1 MKRLMAVA
9 AAAAVT
15 PTCPAFASILGQQL
29 YPSNY
34 PWNQNISQAPVAT
47 NSATFIA
54 RIGGTVKFHPDW
66 GTDSP
71 TNGASPLYGIPYNV
85 VPGNSTAKINVIID
99 NYPGESD
106 IVGVPIPTNAV
117 IEGDYQNGPNP
128 YGGGYNDNQRGD
140 SHLIVWDED
149 NNIGYELFGTSRPDD
164 TNLFPD
170 TNGDELPHTD
180 GNWHAAQETVWNFNT
195 DDFRVLGETSADA
208 AGLSILAGLARPDEG
223 LPVSQGGQGAIH
235 HALRMTLPQGDVSSQ
250 YIYPASHMVSE
261 GGIIPLGTRLRLK
274 NTAQVNTLI
283 AAMGP
288 QAQIIAQA
296 LQQYGLILAD
306 VGSPMFVS
314 GTSAAENA
322 TNGITLNWDMD
333 DVLDLRALVASNFD
347 VVSLKP
353 IVTGLSPT
361 NASPG
366 STLTINGTNFSGA
379 AGNLSVFFG
388 SAQASQV
395 NVVSDNEV
403 SLTVP
408 SGTGTMNVTVQSGTN
423 ETDEISDS
431 PNDNANA
438 PIFGYGTS
446 AVTVADKFTFSSPRP
461 DIEHVTLS
469 AGKFIVGGTNNNGPG
484 GTYSILIASN
494 LFTPL
499 KNWTVLTNGSF
510 DANGNFSFTNAIA
523 ITNAELFYIL
533 KAP

>member
-1 MKRLMAVA
+1 
-9 AAAAVT
+9 
-15 PTCPAFASILGQQL
+15 
-29 YPSNY
+29 
-34 PWNQNISQAPVAT
+34 
-47 NSATFIA
+47 
-54 RIGGTVKFHPDW
+54 
-66 GTDSP
+66 
-71 TNGASPLYGIPYNV
+71 
-85 VPGNSTAKINVIID
+85 
-99 NYPGESD
+99 
-106 IVGVPIPTNAV
+106 
-117 IEGDYQNGPNP
+117 
-128 YGGGYNDNQRGD
+128 
-140 SHLIVWDED
+140 
-149 NNIGYELFGTSRPDD
+149 
-164 TNLFPD
+164 
-170 TNGDELPHTD
+170 
-180 GNWHAAQETVWNFNT
+180 
-195 DDFRVLGETSADA
+195 
-208 AGLSILAGLARPDEG
+208 
-223 LPVSQGGQGAIH
+223 
-235 HALRMTLPQGDVSSQ
+235 MTLPQGDVSSQ